1 MIKKILLDTNF
12 LLIPAKF
19 NVDIFSEIERIC
31 HFNYEL
37 CILDRSVEELE
48 KIKNTKKDKNSIYA
62 KLALALLKNKKI
74 KVIKMKSA
82 ENVDD
87 LILGLDGYI
96 VATQDKELADKLKE
110 KEVALIAL
118 RQKKYLILK

>member
-48 KIKNTKKDKNSIYA
+48 KIKNTKKDKHSIYA